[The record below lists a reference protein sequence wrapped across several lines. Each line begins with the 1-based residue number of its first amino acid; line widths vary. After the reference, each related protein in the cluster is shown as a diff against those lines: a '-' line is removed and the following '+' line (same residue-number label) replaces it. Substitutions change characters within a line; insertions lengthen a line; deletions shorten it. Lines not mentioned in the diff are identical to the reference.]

1 VASNSI
7 TGNAV
12 NNVGLETDLSNILN
26 PESNATVIVEN
37 NSNNASGDNQNIL
50 QINETIQKEE
60 QSYENKKE
68 KIKETSENKFTVSS
82 INEDEIINQIEE
94 KTNLGKD
101 KIKKAIKFK
110 RKELV
115 IAGSEK
121 DAGEGTAVQ
130 PSQQSMQQSLEM
142 SGYSKVNGSIILR
155 LG

>member
-1 VASNSI
+1 MASNSI